1 MYLSP
6 QIANKSRNSF
16 IIIAGFIFFSAI
28 VRTFYHEHISG
39 SFPFDDEV
47 YLQKIST
54 LRLIISGALVGLGS
68 QLALQGRE
76 DSGVMGVPTFSVN
89 SFVSVVTLFGSAML
103 TVTYRFG
110 ESLPKTPRIIEI
122 ANRSLPKNISF
133 DSYLLVTLL
142 VPFICFLISEKK
154 SLKGLIESL
163 TNFVIGIIVANFLML
178 IGWSNIQKTYSR
190 FTFSNKW
197 TG

>member
-1 MYLSP
+1 M
-6 QIANKSRNSF
+6 
-16 IIIAGFIFFSAI
+16 
-28 VRTFYHEHISG
+28 RTFYHEHISG

-110 ESLPKTPRIIEI
+110 
-122 ANRSLPKNISF
+122 
-133 DSYLLVTLL
+133 
-142 VPFICFLISEKK
+142 
-154 SLKGLIESL
+154 
-163 TNFVIGIIVANFLML
+163 
-178 IGWSNIQKTYSR
+178 
-190 FTFSNKW
+190 
-197 TG
+197 